1 MIYFDTDVL
10 INLLIPQDKAKHLL
24 ARTVYHTATDKHQF
38 FISLL
43 CLQELAYVLHKLE
56 QNPSDIEGILSGF

>member
-38 FISLL
+38 FRECNLNS
-43 CLQELAYVLHKLE
+43 VW
-56 QNPSDIEGILSGF
+56 PSKFIQI